1 MAAKKSLY
9 INRAGSLKTKQICG
23 TEVTH
28 GLKMSW
34 HQPNLWKRQ
43 NNGLGELPSR
53 EDSLGSKLIVTP
65 LPSKASIHVLRLL
78 GNPGAESWTSHHET
92 CSEKGFVETR
102 VRHTQKK
109 FRYQYRYLFSVPIIS
124 DTVSG
129 KQRKI

>member
-1 MAAKKSLY
+1 MAAKKSLF
-9 INRAGSLKTKQICG
+9 INRKNWAGSLKTKQICG

-65 LPSKASIHVLRLL
+65 LPSKASIYVLRLL

-102 VRHTQKK
+102 V
-109 FRYQYRYLFSVPIIS
+109 
-124 DTVSG
+124 
-129 KQRKI
+129 